1 MNNYRII
8 TTDDSLFETVSAS
21 INSLKRPDRELGVER
36 LTSFDEAV
44 DYISTELPEI
54 IFIDFS
60 ESSIDGFALL
70 DVIMQDQW
78 LLHTGIIAFSK
89 TPKDTER
96 IEAIQGANIIV
107 AIEETQIKASLSKII
122 SIIMNNRRIL
132 FQHGLG
138 MNIVENISGA
148 FELNN
153 DQLEVKCY
161 ANLIANFLFNT
172 KKIDRKG
179 KFNLQLSLM
188 EMLMNGVEHGN
199 CAITFEEKS
208 QWLES
213 GRAIGELISLRHQKN
228 AVAAKRVYFKYTLNS
243 SSARFSVAD
252 QGQGFDWRTI
262 MRLIQQQGLLA
273 LHGRGIFIT
282 QSVTKKLTYNDK
294 GNMVT
299 FEFAY
304 NPEKID
310 LTPGLFNKM
319 PIKNINKG
327 ETIFQQGES
336 SSCLYYIVNGY
347 YDIIVNDKKV
357 SCLNPD
363 DIFMGEMSF
372 LLNNH
377 RSATVRAKTAGQ
389 LIKITKKE
397 FVQSIKRK
405 PHYALFLTRLLAR
418 RIHRGNHF
426 DRIE

>member
-1 MNNYRII
+1 MPILSILSPPFPAQLPRTWSEERNKLLHCSHMNNYRII

-172 KKIDRKG
+172 KKIDRK
-179 KFNLQLSLM
+179 
-188 EMLMNGVEHGN
+188 
-199 CAITFEEKS
+199 
-208 QWLES
+208 
-213 GRAIGELISLRHQKN
+213 
-228 AVAAKRVYFKYTLNS
+228 
-243 SSARFSVAD
+243 
-252 QGQGFDWRTI
+252 
-262 MRLIQQQGLLA
+262 
-273 LHGRGIFIT
+273 
-282 QSVTKKLTYNDK
+282 
-294 GNMVT
+294 
-299 FEFAY
+299 
-304 NPEKID
+304 
-310 LTPGLFNKM
+310 
-319 PIKNINKG
+319 
-327 ETIFQQGES
+327 
-336 SSCLYYIVNGY
+336 
-347 YDIIVNDKKV
+347 
-357 SCLNPD
+357 
-363 DIFMGEMSF
+363 
-372 LLNNH
+372 
-377 RSATVRAKTAGQ
+377 
-389 LIKITKKE
+389 
-397 FVQSIKRK
+397 
-405 PHYALFLTRLLAR
+405 
-418 RIHRGNHF
+418 
-426 DRIE
+426 

>member
-1 MNNYRII
+1 MNSYRII
-8 TTDDSLFETVSAS
+8 TTDEFLFETVSAS
-21 INSLKRPDRELGVER
+21 INSLKMPDRELRLKR

-60 ESSIDGFALL
+60 ECSIDGFALL

-179 KFNLQLSLM
+179 KFNLQLALM

-213 GRAIGELISLRHQKN
+213 GRAISELISLRHQESI
-228 AVAAKRVYFKYTLNS
+228 VAAKRVYFKYTLHS
-243 SSARFSVAD
+243 SSARFSITD
-252 QGQGFDWRTI
+252 QGQGFDWRAI
-262 MRLIQQQGLLA
+262 MRLIKQQGLLA

-282 QSVTKKLTYNDK
+282 QSVTRKLTYNDK

-304 NPEKID
+304 NPEKND
-310 LTPGLFNKM
+310 LTPGLFHKM
-319 PIKNINKG
+319 KIKNVNKG

-336 SSCLYYIVNGY
+336 SSCLYYIVNG
-347 YDIIVNDKKV
+347 
-357 SCLNPD
+357 
-363 DIFMGEMSF
+363 
-372 LLNNH
+372 
-377 RSATVRAKTAGQ
+377 
-389 LIKITKKE
+389 
-397 FVQSIKRK
+397 
-405 PHYALFLTRLLAR
+405 
-418 RIHRGNHF
+418 
-426 DRIE
+426 